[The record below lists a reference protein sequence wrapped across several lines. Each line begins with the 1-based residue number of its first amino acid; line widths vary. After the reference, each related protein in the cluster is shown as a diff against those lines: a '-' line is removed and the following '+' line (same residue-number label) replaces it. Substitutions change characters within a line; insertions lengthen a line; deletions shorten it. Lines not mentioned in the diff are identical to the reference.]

1 LKFTLTKN
9 ERLSSKKQI
18 EKLFKE
24 GKSYFSY
31 PFRVIYL
38 FNDGQEE
45 HETKILLTVS
55 KKKFKKAVDRNRIK
69 RIIREAFRKNKMI
82 LNDYLQEN
90 NKSLW
95 LGLIYTG
102 ETIPSYQEA
111 ERKLI
116 LILQR
121 LIKQGETDGSSS

>member
-1 LKFTLTKN
+1 MTKH
-9 ERLSSKKQI
+9 ERLKSKKQI
-18 EKLFKE
+18 EELFS
-24 GKSYFSY
+24 GGSSFFYY
-31 PFRVIYL
+31 PFKIYYL
-38 FNDGQEE
+38 SHEEQE
-45 HETKILLTVS
+45 KQSVRLLVAVS

-69 RIIREAFRKNKMI
+69 RVVREAYRKNKQG
-82 LNDYLQEN
+82 LNEHLQKN

-102 ETIPSYQEA
+102 ETILSYQET

-121 LIKQGETDGSSS
+121 LMKRGETDASSS

>member
-1 LKFTLTKN
+1 MRFTLTKN

>member
-1 LKFTLTKN
+1 MKFTLTKN

-24 GKSYFSY
+24 GNSYYSY
-31 PFRVIYL
+31 PFRVVYL

-121 LIKQGETDGSSS
+121 LTKQGETDGSSS